1 MALKISAHSSMRLS
15 KMVETT
21 TDFVKCNHFMKIK
34 GNDKIQLNKTRIL
47 LSVLDHF
54 VWSLFGSVY
63 ISISF
68 SFRFVS
74 FGTLFTLDYLVV
86 VALVVF
92 IYYFILWFLFTFY
105 GVSLIVPEQLKYQ
118 FASFIN

>member
-1 MALKISAHSSMRLS
+1 
-15 KMVETT
+15 
-21 TDFVKCNHFMKIK
+21 MKIK

-68 SFRFVS
+68 LVSFRFVS

-105 GVSLIVPEQLKYQ
+105 GVSLFVPEQLKYQ
-118 FASFIN
+118 FASFINLKRISFAKCLLPLCLCKKEHVKWNL